1 MFLLN
6 SKIEVREFER
16 ASKNSSQPG
25 SVLDF
30 FVGEASLVEALC
42 LLMSSSSSAVSSVV
56 VDDVET
62 PGGGPGCSEAS

>member
-25 SVLDF
+25 TVLAF
-30 FVGEASLVEALC
+30 FVGETSLVEALC
-42 LLMSSSSSAVSSVV
+42 LLMRSSSSGVLRATMTNRLG
-56 VDDVET
+56 ENF
-62 PGGGPGCSEAS
+62 